1 MDGRAVRGQRLSD
14 LVRALVDARGR
25 AVPLASFV
33 ESVWHGSPPDD
44 EVGALQALVARVR
57 RTGLAVVTTTDGY
70 RLPLDGLTVDVL
82 EAEAL
87 LARGRRD
94 LGAGSASTALDAA
107 RQARALF
114 DDPAAAGSPWASTPT
129 TSSFSDGHVAA
140 RTIRLLADVV
150 ALRTEAALATG
161 EVDALDDLRA
171 LALRTPPDEPLVAL
185 LVRALAAQG
194 RDAEA
199 LHVIDQ
205 LRSEL
210 AEQYG
215 TDPSPVVAA
224 VHLALLRGELA
235 FPVPPAKPS
244 TTPTAPEPHQA
255 RAPAAWRR
263 ALTTLVGREGDLQQI
278 EDELAS
284 EPLVTLVAV
293 GGAGKTRL
301 ALELARRAGARGE
314 DVHAVEL
321 AGLRDPDEVLPAI
334 LSALGASESTSDAE
348 RPQVRRMLTPEDRLR
363 RAVADLH
370 GLLVLDNCEQVL
382 DGAATAVAGLLA
394 VAPPELRV
402 LATSRSALGVPGE
415 TVHAVLA
422 LPDDVAVR
430 LLETRA
436 RAGRPTLA
444 WDPPTALEL
453 CRRLDHLPLA
463 IELAAARLRTMPL
476 DDVLAGV
483 VDRFGLLD
491 DALRGLPDQHAGL
504 WAMVDWSWTLLAVD
518 DRVLLANLS
527 VFPAPFT
534 AAAAEAVAADVDPAT
549 PGSDVRRGLA
559 TLVEH
564 SLLTLEDAGPQ
575 TGVARYRMLETVREY
590 GAARLGTDAGRAAVM
605 LRLACWAAATAS
617 EHGRHLA
624 GSGQLDAL
632 AGLAADQE
640 TLMEALRWAVTERH
654 ERETFAISAALLFAW
669 SVRGLHAEAQTWAR
683 LVLQGDSAARGTSA
697 AVRVRRATTAEV
709 DADDG
714 PAPDDVATVALL
726 AVLSGGIADDLRT
739 LVLGRRA
746 AARVLA
752 ERSDGLSA
760 GVRSLLLALHAVLH
774 AAITLDLST
783 LLPATA
789 ALVDDPDPRL
799 RGLGHLL
806 RSGAR
811 ENLGEIAGALEDA
824 RAAFD
829 QFEETGNR
837 WGMATAAQGLGL
849 WESGPGGTDPDRWL
863 IVAQQNF
870 ELVGAAQDARS
881 IAVARVVNA
890 AVRGDL
896 DARPA
901 LEEVVVS
908 GAHDVGTRAQA
919 LSGLAALD
927 AAAGRW
933 DEAIARADEAV
944 DLAPESRSGAPQARV
959 IYRGAAA
966 LMRIRS
972 GRPEAVRE
980 GSLLLARALPD
991 ALATHDVP
999 VVSTIALGYAELA
1012 AYLGDDEQAR
1022 EIWSLAMRLGSHTAM
1037 LFVTPDG
1044 ALATVLG
1051 DDASRAALRARAAE
1065 LTSAE
1070 ATARLTAL
1078 LSGADGTVASA
1089 PSGT

>member
-1 MDGRAVRGQRLSD
+1 
-14 LVRALVDARGR
+14 
-25 AVPLASFV
+25 
-33 ESVWHGSPPDD
+33 
-44 EVGALQALVARVR
+44 
-57 RTGLAVVTTTDGY
+57 
-70 RLPLDGLTVDVL
+70 
-82 EAEAL
+82 
-87 LARGRRD
+87 
-94 LGAGSASTALDAA
+94 
-107 RQARALF
+107 
-114 DDPAAAGSPWASTPT
+114 
-129 TSSFSDGHVAA
+129 
-140 RTIRLLADVV
+140 
-150 ALRTEAALATG
+150 
-161 EVDALDDLRA
+161 
-171 LALRTPPDEPLVAL
+171 
-185 LVRALAAQG
+185 
-194 RDAEA
+194 
-199 LHVIDQ
+199 
-205 LRSEL
+205 
-210 AEQYG
+210 
-215 TDPSPVVAA
+215 
-224 VHLALLRGELA
+224 LALLRGELA
-235 FPVPPAKPS
+235 FPGPPAKPS
-244 TTPTAPEPHQA
+244 TTPTAPEPHVA

-321 AGLRDPDEVLPAI
+321 AGLRDPDEVLPAL

-394 VAPPELRV
+394 VAPGDLQV
-402 LATSRSALGVPGE
+402 LATRRSALGVAGE
-415 TVHAVLA
+415 TVHPVLA

-436 RAGRPTLA
+436 RAGRPTLG
-444 WDPPTALEL
+444 WDPQTALEL

-534 AAAAEAVAADVDPAT
+534 AAAAEAVAVDPAT
-549 PGSDVRRGLA
+549 RGSDVRRGLA
-559 TLVEH
+559 ALVEH
-564 SLLTLEDAGPQ
+564 SLLTLEDAGLQ
-575 TGVARYRMLETVREY
+575 TGGARYRMLETVREY
-590 GAARLGTDAGRAAVM
+590 GAARLGTGAGRSAVM
-605 LRLACWAAATAS
+605 LRLARWAASTANG
-617 EHGRHLA
+617 HARQL
-624 GSGQLDAL
+624 SGAEQLDAL
-632 AGLAADQE
+632 AGLTADQE
-640 TLMEALRWAVTERH
+640 SLVEALRWATAERH
-654 ERETFAISAALLFAW
+654 EREAFAIGAALLFAW

-683 LVLQGDSAARGTSA
+683 LVLQGDSATRGTSA
-697 AVRVRRATTAEV
+697 AVRARPATTAQLGVGGVPE
-709 DADDG
+709 
-714 PAPDDVATVALL
+714 PDDVATVALF
-726 AVLSGGIADDLRT
+726 AVLSGGIGDDLRT
-739 LVLGRRA
+739 LVLGRRTA
-746 AARVLA
+746 VRVLA
-752 ERSDGLSA
+752 EDSDRLSA
-760 GVRSLLLALHAVLH
+760 GVRSLLLALHVTLEAAV
-774 AAITLDLST
+774 TLDISA

-789 ALVDDPDPRL
+789 ALVEDPDPRL

-806 RSGAR
+806 RSGAH
-811 ENLGEIAGALEDA
+811 ENLGDVARSLEDA

-829 QFEETGNR
+829 QFELTGNR
-837 WGMATAAQGLGL
+837 WGMAIAARGLGL

-863 IVAQQNF
+863 IVAQENF

-901 LEEVVVS
+901 LEEVVIS
-908 GAHDVGTRAQA
+908 GAHDVSTRAQA

-927 AAAGRW
+927 AVSGRW
-933 DEAIARADEAV
+933 DEAIVRADQAV
-944 DLAPESRSGAPQARV
+944 ALASESGSGAPQARV
-959 IYRGAAA
+959 IYQGAAA

-972 GRPEAVRE
+972 GRPDAVRE

-991 ALATHDVP
+991 ALATRDVP
-999 VVSTIALGYAELA
+999 VMSAVALGYAELA
-1012 AYLGDDEQAR
+1012 AYLGEAERAR

-1037 LFVTPDG
+1037 VLGTPDG
-1044 ALATVLG
+1044 ALAAALG
-1051 DDASRAALRARAAE
+1051 DDASRVALRAQADA

-1070 ATARLTAL
+1070 APAR
-1078 LSGADGTVASA
+1078 GTTL
-1089 PSGT
+1089 G